1 MIYKTNDTIQSD
13 SKIINDPVS
22 NIHLLTDEEEPDL
35 EKLGPIYQ
43 F

>member
-1 MIYKTNDTIQSD
+1 MTTKLKHTTKSD

-35 EKLGPIYQ
+35 EKLGPI
-43 F
+43 